1 MVVVDEEIDKKSFL
15 DAILNKEVDELDISN
30 KLLKRLKDA
39 GINLIKDIFDKDE
52 SELKKIH
59 YIGPVRSRQI
69 YNDVM
74 AAVIEYISG

>member
-1 MVVVDEEIDKKSFL
+1 MSHF
-15 DAILNKEVDELDISN
+15 NELKFSLS
-30 KLLKRLKDA
+30 KLLKRLNDA
-39 GINLIKDIFDKDE
+39 GISLIRDIFEKDE